1 MHIITQGVPIE
12 DCKDKIYRVKSPA
25 EEEKYQKA
33 GYQRHEREYKIT
45 SGHKDYI
52 VICLEY
58 RKDEKGHEPVV
69 IIPDFLMRGR
79 RYPVEVYLYAIE
91 IYSKDP
97 EKGQREAAKETR
109 KRFDLVTFAHTT
121 LGRALK
127 ALVCN
132 LNKVAGMNADREGS
146 GAEAEPTEDG
156 GGGKGNTKAPGF
168 PTVQAT
174 WPLRERA
181 ARLLNENVTHADL
194 QMAIAAYRKKA
205 RDWFLEHRRLLL

>member
-1 MHIITQGVPIE
+1 MYIITQGVPFE
-12 DCKDKIYRVKSPA
+12 EYKDKIYRVKSPA
-25 EEEKYQKA
+25 EEEKYPKA

-45 SGHKDYI
+45 CGHKDYI
-52 VICLEY
+52 VICHEY

-91 IYSKDP
+91 IYSGNP
-97 EKGQREAAKETR
+97 EKGQRKAAEETR
-109 KRFDLVTFAHTT
+109 KRFDLATFAHTT

-132 LNKVAGMNADREGS
+132 LNKAAGTNADREES
-146 GAEAEPTEDG
+146 GVEAEPTEDG
-156 GGGKGNTKAPGF
+156 GGRKGNTKAPGF

-174 WPLRERA
+174 RPLRERA
-181 ARLLNENVTHADL
+181 AQFLDGNATHSDL
-194 QMAIAAYRKKA
+194 QMVIAAYRKKA